1 MDRSA
6 AWAVFERAAT
16 EVLQVPATRLAPDA
30 RLAEDLGADS
40 VDLIELVQEL
50 QDEFAIVVDDS
61 ELDAVRTVA
70 DAFALVERRVVET

>member
-1 MDRSA
+1 MDRDA

-16 EVLQVPATRLAPDA
+16 EVLQVRASRLLPES

-40 VDLIELVQEL
+40 VDLIELVQVL

-70 DAFALVERRVVET
+70 DAFALVERRVVES

>member
-16 EVLQVPATRLAPDA
+16 EVLQVPAARLKPEA

-40 VDLIELVQEL
+40 VDLIELVQVL
-50 QDEFAIVVDDS
+50 QDDFAITVDDS
-61 ELDAVRTVA
+61 ELDAVHTVA
-70 DAFALVERRVVET
+70 DAFALVERRVVDG